1 MSKNDNNTDTDK
13 ITSSDVA
20 QWMLSTIQ
28 EQGELS
34 QNNAFYEINKR
45 FGSSFTSISNSGSPS
60 VGRGVLTAFRKISDG
75 VVIWERG
82 DKKWRKREFY
92 DAPGRQQY

>member
-1 MSKNDNNTDTDK
+1 MSENNHEPGQTAP
-13 ITSSDVA
+13 SDVA
-20 QWMLSTIQ
+20 QWMLTTIQ
-28 EQGELS
+28 ERGELS
-34 QNNAFYEINKR
+34 QNNAFYEINKL
-45 FGSSFTSISNSGSPS
+45 FGRNFTTITSSGSPS
-60 VGRGVLTAFRKISDG
+60 ISRSVLMAFRKISDD

>member
-1 MSKNDNNTDTDK
+1 MSKNDNDTNK

-20 QWMLSTIQ
+20 EWMLSTIQ

-45 FGSSFTSISNSGSPS
+45 FGNGFTSISNSGSPS
-60 VGRGVLTAFRKISDG
+60 VGRSVLTAFRKISDD

>member
-1 MSKNDNNTDTDK
+1 MPKNNNGTDAAAT
-13 ITSSDVA
+13 SDVA
-20 QWMLSTIQ
+20 QWMLSVIQ

-45 FGSSFTSISNSGSPS
+45 FGNSFTTISNSGIPS
-60 VGRGVLTAFRKISDG
+60 ISRGVLTAFRKISDD

>member
-1 MSKNDNNTDTDK
+1 MPENSNDPQK
-13 ITSSDVA
+13 TSPSDVA
-20 QWMLSTIQ
+20 EWMLSVIQ
-28 EQGELS
+28 EQGELT

-45 FGSSFTSISNSGSPS
+45 FGSGFTTITNSGSPS
-60 VGRGVLTAFRKISDG
+60 IRTSVLTAFRKISDE

>member
-1 MSKNDNNTDTDK
+1 MSEPEHNSTAPCTP
-13 ITSSDVA
+13 TDVA
-20 QWMLSTIQ
+20 QWMLSAIQ

-34 QNNAFYEINKR
+34 QNNAFYEIGKR
-45 FGSSFTSISNSGSPS
+45 FGKGFITITNSGSPS
-60 VGRGVLTAFRKISDG
+60 ISRSVLTAFRKISDD

-82 DKKWRKREFY
+82 DKRWRKREFY

>member
-1 MSKNDNNTDTDK
+1 MSENNNPTGK
-13 ITSSDVA
+13 IAPTDVA
-20 QWMLSTIQ
+20 QWMLSVIQ

-34 QNNAFYEINKR
+34 QNNAFYEINKQ
-45 FGSSFTSISNSGSPS
+45 FGSGFTTISNSGSPS
-60 VGRGVLTAFRKISDG
+60 ISRGVLTAFKKISDD

>member
-1 MSKNDNNTDTDK
+1 MPNNDNDTSE
-13 ITSSDVA
+13 TTPREVA
-20 QWMLSTIQ
+20 EWMLSTIQ

-60 VGRGVLTAFRKISDG
+60 VGRSVLTAFRKISDDI
-75 VVIWERG
+75 VIWERG
-82 DKKWRKREFY
+82 DKKWRRREFY

>member
-1 MSKNDNNTDTDK
+1 MSENNNDTSKT
-13 ITSSDVA
+13 TSSDVA
-20 QWMLSTIQ
+20 QWMLSVIQ

-45 FGSSFTSISNSGSPS
+45 FGKGFTTITNSGSPS
-60 VGRGVLTAFRKISDG
+60 TSKGVLTAFQKISSE

>member
-1 MSKNDNNTDTDK
+1 MSENNDTK
-13 ITSSDVA
+13 ITASDVA
-20 QWMLSTIQ
+20 EWMLSVIQ
-28 EQGELS
+28 EQGELT

-45 FGSSFTSISNSGSPS
+45 FGNKFTSISNNGIPS
-60 VGRGVLTAFRKISDG
+60 VGGGVLTAFRKISEDE
-75 VVIWERG
+75 VIWERG

>member
-1 MSKNDNNTDTDK
+1 MPKNDTNTDK
-13 ITSSDVA
+13 ITPGDVA
-20 QWMLSTIQ
+20 QWMLSVIQ

-34 QNNAFYEINKR
+34 QNNAYYEINKQ
-45 FGSSFTSISNSGSPS
+45 FGSGFTSITNSGSPS
-60 VGRGVLTAFRKISDG
+60 VGRSVLTAFRKISDDL
-75 VVIWERG
+75 VIWERG

>member
-1 MSKNDNNTDTDK
+1 MSENTNKANRT
-13 ITSSDVA
+13 TATDVA
-20 QWMLSTIQ
+20 QWMLSVIQ

-34 QNNAFYEINKR
+34 QNNAYYQINKQ
-45 FGSSFTSISNSGSPS
+45 FGTGFTTVTNSGSPS
-60 VGRGVLTAFRKISDG
+60 ISRSVLTAFKKISDD

>member
-1 MSKNDNNTDTDK
+1 MPDNNTNPTTPDD
-13 ITSSDVA
+13 IA
-20 QWMLSTIQ
+20 QWMLSVIE

-45 FGSSFTSISNSGSPS
+45 FGSGFTSISNSGSPS
-60 VGRGVLTAFRKISDG
+60 VGRNVLTAFRKISDD
-75 VVIWERG
+75 VVIWERA

-92 DAPGRQQY
+92 DAPGREQY

>member
-1 MSKNDNNTDTDK
+1 MSESTNKHSQTTA
-13 ITSSDVA
+13 TDVA
-20 QWMLSTIQ
+20 QWMLSVIQ

-34 QNNAFYEINKR
+34 QNNAYYQINKQ
-45 FGSSFTSISNSGSPS
+45 FGTGFTTVTNSGSPS
-60 VGRGVLTAFRKISDG
+60 ISRSVLTAFKKISDE
-75 VVIWERG
+75 VIWERG